1 MVAKVDYP
9 TGCYD
14 DGHKSFQFDG
24 WLEPHPQTRNKIK
37 LTMRHFGWNRRQRGV
52 SGTYLRKLV
61 VRYSLHCNQPKTEI
75 FLHSME
81 AVVLDVDPHMFME

>member
-37 LTMRHFGWNRRQRGV
+37 LMMRHFGWNRRQRGV

-61 VRYSLHCNQPKTEI
+61 VRYSLQPTEDGNFPTQYGSCCVRRGPTYVHGI
-75 FLHSME
+75 E
-81 AVVLDVDPHMFME
+81 